1 MPLQLTNKITYD
13 SHVGNILNSKE
24 RITNGLK
31 RVIVFWC
38 AWSVCKAIIK
48 FLNDELT
55 DRPEFIDDHF
65 FSGFFPFVISSVK

>member
-31 RVIVFWC
+31 WVIVFWC

-48 FLNDELT
+48 FFNDELI